1 MNISGQKTNEGYHL
15 SSGSGRQN
23 DALNY
28 KQQDYNN
35 YQSWSNVGRGNIT
48 VNSID
53 EGNNIVKS
61 NFKFS
66 RLQPLGS
73 PFDTFADTTLSWAPV
88 GSVHSQPKNNDN
100 NNNNNKKQNK
110 N

>member
-1 MNISGQKTNEGYHL
+1 MNISEQKNNQGYNL

-23 DALNY
+23 DSLNY

-35 YQSWSNVGRGNIT
+35 YQSWSNVGRGSIT

-66 RLQPLGS
+66 RLQPLGI

-88 GSVHSQPKNNDN
+88 GSVHSQPN
-100 NNNNNKKQNK
+100 NNNINNKQKK